1 MNKNKSK
8 MELNKDALGQELWA
22 FFHGEKSFEIIER
35 NDGYINF
42 SAGALEYFA
51 EFNDWSEIQKQAIN
65 YAQGRVLDVGSGA
78 GRVSLYL
85 QNKNFDVL
93 AIDNSPLA
101 IEVCKKRGVK
111 HAKVLPIEQIGRYK
125 PNNFDTIIML
135 GNNFGLFGSYKKA
148 KILLKKFYKITSKN
162 ALLIVESVDPY
173 KAEEPI
179 HLAYHK
185 SNMQKGR
192 MSGQLRIRVRF
203 RNYATDWFDFLFVS
217 KDEMTEILNDT
228 GWKVKK
234 FIGSDNNLYPVY
246 SAIIEKE

>member
-1 MNKNKSK
+1 MNKNQPY
-8 MELNKDALGQELWA
+8 MELKRDALGQEVLA
-22 FFHGEKSFEIIER
+22 FFKGEKSFEIIER

-42 SAGALEYFA
+42 SAGAIEYFA
-51 EFNDWSEIQKQAIN
+51 EFKDWTEIQKQAIK
-65 YAQGRVLDVGSGA
+65 YAHGRVLDVGAGA
-78 GRVSLYL
+78 GRISLYL
-85 QNKNFDVL
+85 QNKNLDVL

-111 HAKVLPIEQIGRYK
+111 NAEVIPIEQIGQFK
-125 PNNFDTIIML
+125 PNSFDTIIML
-135 GNNFGLFGSYKKA
+135 GNNFGLFGSYRKA
-148 KILLKKFYKITSKN
+148 KILLKKFYRITSKD
-162 ALLIVESVDPY
+162 ALIIVESVDPY
-173 KAEEPI
+173 TAEEPI
-179 HLAYHK
+179 HLAYHEFNK
-185 SNMQKGR
+185 QKGR

-217 KDEMTEILNDT
+217 KDEMTEILKDT

>member
-1 MNKNKSK
+1 MNKNQKNMESK
-8 MELNKDALGQELWA
+8 KDALGHEISA
-22 FFHGEKSFEIIER
+22 FFRGEKSFEIIER

-51 EFNDWSEIQKQAIN
+51 EFNDWSECQKQAVE
-65 YAQGRVLDVGSGA
+65 YAYGKILDVGAGA

-85 QNKNFDVL
+85 QNKNLDVL

-111 HAKVLPIEQIGRYK
+111 HTEVLPIEQVGKFK
-125 PNNFDTIIML
+125 PNSFDTIIMF

-148 KILLKKFYKITSKN
+148 KVLLKKFYKITNPN
-162 ALLIVESVDPY
+162 ALIIVESVDPY

-179 HLAYHK
+179 HLAYHEF
-185 SNMQKGR
+185 NRQKGR
-192 MSGQLRIRVRF
+192 MAGQLRIRVRF

-217 KDEMTEILNDT
+217 KDEMTEILNNT

-234 FIGSDNNLYPVY
+234 FIGSDNDLYPVY

>member
-1 MNKNKSK
+1 MNKIKTQI
-8 MELNKDALGQELWA
+8 ELKRDALGQEVLA
-22 FFHGEKSFEIIER
+22 CYKGEKSFEIIER
-35 NDGYINF
+35 SDGYINF
-42 SAGALEYFA
+42 SAGASEYFS
-51 EFNDWSEIQKQAIN
+51 EFNDWSEIQKQAIK
-65 YAQGRVLDVGSGA
+65 YAHGRILDVGAGA

-85 QNKNFDVL
+85 QNGNFDVL

-111 HAKVLPIEQIGRYK
+111 NAEVLAIEHIGKFK
-125 PNNFDTIIML
+125 PNSFDTIVML

-148 KILLKKFYKITSKN
+148 KILLRKIYKITSKD
-162 ALLIVESVDPY
+162 ALIIVETVDPY
-173 KAEEPI
+173 IAEEPI
-179 HLAYHK
+179 HLAYHEF
-185 SNMQKGR
+185 NRQKGR
-192 MSGQLRIRVRF
+192 MAGQLRIRVRF

-217 KDEMTEILNDT
+217 KDEMTEILKDS